1 MYAACIYVNADDDIK
16 CKNFVLLTLKS
27 DHSYNV
33 SSTLDVFL
41 IKKLQKVYPIA
52 TINFWS
58 DGCSSQF
65 RSKYFFYRMAKYDHN
80 MKIEWYYFDVKHG
93 KGPYICRKLRVMMNA
108 ESMQFMCMGP

>member
-1 MYAACIYVNADDDIK
+1 MYAASIYVNADDDIK

-80 MKIEWYYFDVKHG
+80 MKIEWYYFEVKHG
-93 KGPYICRKLRVMMNA
+93 KGPYIVGN
-108 ESMQFMCMGP
+108 